1 MKTLKDTTS
10 SIAIAALLAA
20 TTCTTVN
27 AELFQLDFTITYDTY
42 EFDFGPELP
51 TDLVVTGTVIWDSDV
66 SAFSDNGVNSHY
78 WEYMSFE
85 AVGVGSLVDGT
96 DVGFTITR
104 GPTAGNANYVIQSV
118 HSPSNSASNMYWR
131 GGLDA
136 VPVGFDFGSFDIS
149 SLGVTAMP
157 AFESPLPNT
166 ISGYES
172 GGAFRSSFTLF
183 DENFDS
189 YRFNTS
195 SVSVVITEYV
205 PPVCTADINGDG
217 NLNFFDVSAFLNAFA
232 AGCP

>member
-1 MKTLKDTTS
+1 MFRYRTAPALN
-10 SIAIAALLAA
+10 AIAALVAA

-27 AELFQLDFTITYDTY
+27 AELYQLDFTITYDTY

-85 AVGVGSLVDGT
+85 AVGVGSLADET

-104 GPTAGNANYVIQSV
+104 GPTDGNANYVIQSV
-118 HSPSNSASNMYWR
+118 HSSTNSASNMYWR
-131 GGLDA
+131 GRLDTTPA
-136 VPVGFDFGSFDIS
+136 GFDLAIFNVST
-149 SLGVTAMP
+149 LGVTAMP

-172 GGAFRSSFTLF
+172 GGAFRGSFTLY
-183 DENFDS
+183 DENFDG

-195 SVSVVITEYV
+195 SVSVVITELV

-217 NLNFFDVSAFLNAFA
+217 VLDFFDISAFLQAYS